1 MAAQSNPPANFGY
14 TWGFADNSR
23 ADGNV
28 VEISPS
34 INYTVSEAVSSNLIF
49 LKIFSFVPGA
59 GHFHFSLI
67 CFQAGTEIF
76 FLIKYM
82 NSAVI
87 AIRRRRL

>member
-34 INYTVSEAVSSNLIF
+34 INYTVSEAVSKN
-49 LKIFSFVPGA
+49 
-59 GHFHFSLI
+59 SLTFPFMFPFI
-67 CFQAGTEIF
+67 MKC
-76 FLIKYM
+76 
-82 NSAVI
+82 
-87 AIRRRRL
+87 